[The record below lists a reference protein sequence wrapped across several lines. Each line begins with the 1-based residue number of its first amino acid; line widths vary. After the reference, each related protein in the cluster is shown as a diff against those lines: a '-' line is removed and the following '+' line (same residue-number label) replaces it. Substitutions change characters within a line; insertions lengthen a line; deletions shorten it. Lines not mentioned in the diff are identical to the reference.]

1 MPRKNPR
8 RNISRID
15 LSAANGSEHGGW
27 EVRMQR
33 KGKRFEK
40 FFADGQFGGRR
51 AALQAAKS
59 FRDALERRHQRYT
72 VEEMARQPSVRNKS
86 GIVGVRRTVQI
97 EETDDYVYTYA
108 FWIAQWTDGKGKR
121 KTRSFSVDKY
131 GEDEA
136 YQRAVQARASGVSH
150 AKRSL

>member
-8 RNISRID
+8 RNITRID
-15 LSAANGSEHGGW
+15 LSTANGSGCGGW
-27 EVRMQR
+27 EVRLQR

-40 FFADGQFGGRR
+40 FFADGQYGGRR

-59 FRDALERRHQRYT
+59 FRDSLEQRYQKYT
-72 VEEMARQPSVRNKS
+72 VEELARQPSVRNKS
-86 GIVGVRRTVQI
+86 GVVGVRRTVQV
-97 EETDDYVYTYA
+97 EETEDYVYSYA

-136 YQRAVQARASGVSH
+136 YQRAVQARKNGVSH

>member
-1 MPRKNPR
+1 
-8 RNISRID
+8 
-15 LSAANGSEHGGW
+15 
-27 EVRMQR
+27 MQR

-59 FRDALERRHQRYT
+59 YRDALERRHQRYT

-136 YQRAVQARASGVSH
+136 YQRAVQARTSGVSH